1 MACGPLRRPAAVSA
15 ERVSSRAARKVLG
28 DFEAGAGID
37 RTQGAI
43 PPPWQVARRQ
53 CPSACRPKAEA
64 VPPRP
69 QPAGASTGACLPLRL
84 NGRQL
89 TFVAWRPHQTRA
101 RPLQPR
107 PVQVQV
113 REQGAH
119 QCEPDQ
125 ESREAKSLALNRL
138 GLPCRPRNRRCCRHR
153 QQQGATAQTPRPAA
167 DKQILCAD
175 TSSQP
180 VRPCRR
186 TRTGGSEQ
194 SGRDEQGCVLRSRG

>member
-1 MACGPLRRPAAVSA
+1 MRRPAAAAA
-15 ERVSSRAARKVLG
+15 ERVSSRAACKVLG
-28 DFEAGAGID
+28 NFEAGAGID

-43 PPPWQVARRQ
+43 PPPWQVARQQ
-53 CPSACRPKAEA
+53 CPSACRLKGRGCLAS
-64 VPPRP
+64 P

-101 RPLQPR
+101 RPLQPQ
-107 PVQVQV
+107 PVHVRV

-119 QCEPDQ
+119 QCEPGQ
-125 ESREAKSLALNRL
+125 GEPRGSISGLSRL
-138 GLPCRPRNRRCCRHR
+138 GLPCRPSNRRCCRHR
-153 QQQGATAQTPRPAA
+153 RRQGTTAQTPRPVA

-180 VRPCRR
+180 DRPCRR
-186 TRTGGSEQ
+186 TRIGGSKQ
-194 SGRDEQGCVLRSRG
+194 AGRDEQGCVLRSRG